1 MVSGIFN
8 PLHIAVLVGIALI
21 VFGPAKLPDLAK
33 SIGGGIRELKG
44 SINGDDDHDRDH
56 IERPA
61 VTAGPVAPAAP
72 VAPTVETR
80 EPVQSAA

>member
-33 SIGGGIRELKG
+33 SVGAGIRELKG
-44 SINGDDDHDRDH
+44 SIEGGDDQPSQRR
-56 IERPA
+56 E
-61 VTAGPVAPAAP
+61 VAAAP
-72 VAPTVETR
+72 VAAAPVAETPETH
-80 EPVQSAA
+80 EPVRTAA